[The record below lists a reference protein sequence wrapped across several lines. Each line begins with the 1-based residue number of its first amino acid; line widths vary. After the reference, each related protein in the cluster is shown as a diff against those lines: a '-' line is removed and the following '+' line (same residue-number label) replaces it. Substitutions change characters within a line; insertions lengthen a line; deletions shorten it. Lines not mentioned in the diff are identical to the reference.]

1 MLVRLQTEKIRSA
14 ELLQA
19 VESEADGA
27 VVLFLGQV
35 RRQNQGRRVL
45 YLEYEAYPEMAESE
59 MTKIGEEAG
68 RRYEVSEIAL
78 VHRTGRLAIGEVAV
92 GVAVAA
98 PHRAAALEACS
109 FAIDALKRTVPIWKK
124 EIFEGGEVWIE
135 DHPKSSSSRSP
146 SSIPK

>member
-1 MLVRLQTEKIRSA
+1 MSSWSRPDS
-14 ELLQA
+14 
-19 VESEADGA
+19 
-27 VVLFLGQV
+27 
-35 RRQNQGRRVL
+35 
-45 YLEYEAYPEMAESE
+45 
-59 MTKIGEEAG
+59 IGEEAR

-78 VHRTGRLAIGEVAV
+78 VHRRGRLAIGEVAV

-135 DHPKSSSSRSP
+135 DHPKSSSSSSP